1 VKVVQDFAAEQGDTL
16 VIVTADHECSGAAL
30 IGGSTVT
37 DAALAKLAQDKG
49 VANLRNKV
57 VGVYEK
63 AGFPRYKLA
72 ADGYPETTDIDYRL
86 LVGYG
91 ANADRFEDWRTK
103 KTPQRD
109 PQQPFATTPPLKW
122 YPANPLERDDAVGDY
137 LVTGQV
143 PGESAVHTA
152 TDVPL
157 SAYGPGA
164 LAFTGVID
172 NTDVFFK
179 LAQAVVKGTTAP
191 ADAQGHKKP
200 VPAPK
205 R

>member
-1 VKVVQDFAAEQGDTL
+1 

-30 IGGSTVT
+30 IGGSMLT
-37 DAALAKLAQDKG
+37 DAALKDAITARG
-49 VANLRNKV
+49 VGNLRDKV

-63 AGFPRYKLA
+63 AGFPRYRIA
-72 ADGYPETTDIDYRL
+72 ADGYPEATDIDYRL

-91 ANADRFEDWRTK
+91 ANADRYEDWRTNA
-103 KTPQRD
+103 TPLRD
-109 PQQPFATTPPLKW
+109 GSQPLVKQEPLKW
-122 YPANPLERDDAVGDY
+122 YPANPKERDDALGDY

-143 PGESAVHTA
+143 PGDSAVHTG

-157 SAYGPGA
+157 SAFGPGA

-179 LAQAVVKGTTAP
+179 LAQAATKGVTAP
-191 ADAQGHKKP
+191 ADAGGGKKP
-200 VPAPK
+200 
-205 R
+205 RSR